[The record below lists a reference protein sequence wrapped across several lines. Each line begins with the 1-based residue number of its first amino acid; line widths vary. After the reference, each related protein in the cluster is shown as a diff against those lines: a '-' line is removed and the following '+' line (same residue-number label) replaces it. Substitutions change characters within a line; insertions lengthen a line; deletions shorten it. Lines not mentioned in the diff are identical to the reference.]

1 MFSIFSD
8 EAEPPAE
15 RRKAVISLAAI
26 TFGVL
31 AQSIEAPSGLHS
43 VAPLFY
49 IAAMLPAAGTNGG
62 ERLSASSVL
71 CAMLAFASISVRNF
85 TDGVELLA
93 AWGTIV
99 IAAGLISAHQRAC
112 VRLETAVAELE
123 HQTRRFKQTFDLSPV
138 ALWEQDFTEIV
149 EHLRAIKASGVIDL
163 AKYAR
168 DNPSFGPECARLIS
182 TRAVNQ
188 AAVEMLGAASQ
199 NELLG
204 GLHRFIP
211 EDASLFIEALQALMD
226 GRERYEGLARLRGP
240 RGHLSTAYVAIRFP
254 NNRGG
259 FARIIVGMIDVTERQ
274 RMLSEL
280 REAQAALT
288 AAKRFSEMGVLSAT
302 ITHELSQPIAGM
314 MMNAQTSLRWLRD
327 KGDIRSAVDS
337 LERLVRDA
345 RRAGEILEFTRS
357 RLSGEDE
364 TQADDVEVESLIGEV
379 VQIVEDELR
388 AENVRLE
395 VTMEHRACQIA
406 GPRVELQQV
415 LVNLVSNALHAVKDA
430 DAARRRIQLK
440 ASSDGRGT
448 VTFMVADCG
457 PGIPDTVADRLFAPL
472 FTTRP
477 DGMGMGLSIAKKAIE
492 SRGGRISAYNRVDG
506 AVFEF
511 TLPAVVAI
519 PERASQKA
527 TS

>member
-1 MFSIFSD
+1 M
-8 EAEPPAE
+8 
-15 RRKAVISLAAI
+15 AAI
-26 TFGVL
+26 TFGVV
-31 AQSIEAPSGLHS
+31 AQSIDGPSGLQS

-49 IAAMLPAAGTNGG
+49 VAGMLPAAGTNGG
-62 ERLSASSVL
+62 NRLSASAVL
-71 CAMLAFASISVRNF
+71 CAMLAFASISLRSF
-85 TDGVELLA
+85 ADGVELLA

-99 IAAGLISAHQRAC
+99 ISACLISAHQRVG
-112 VRLETAVAELE
+112 VRLETAAAELE
-123 HQTRRFKQTFDLSPV
+123 HQARRFKQTFDLSPV
-138 ALWEQDFTEIV
+138 ALLEQDFTEIV
-149 EHLRAIKASGVIDL
+149 EHLHAIKASGVVDL

-168 DNPSFGPECARLIS
+168 DNPSFGPECARRIS

-188 AAVEMLGAASQ
+188 AAVEMLGAASP

-240 RGHLSTAYVAIRFP
+240 RGDVSTAYVAIRFP
-254 NNRGG
+254 IKRGG
-259 FARIIVGMIDVTERQ
+259 VARVIVGMIDVTERQ

-288 AAKRFSEMGVLSAT
+288 AAKRFSEMGALSAT

-314 MMNAQTSLRWLRD
+314 MMNAQTSLRWLRE

-337 LERLVRDA
+337 LERVLRDA
-345 RRAGEILEFTRS
+345 RRARDILEFTRS
-357 RLSGEDE
+357 RLSGDTG
-364 TQADDVEVESLIGEV
+364 TQADDVDVESLVKEV
-379 VQIVEDELR
+379 AQIMQDELR
-388 AENVRLE
+388 AANVRLE
-395 VTMEHRACQIA
+395 VSMEHGSGEIS

-415 LVNLVSNALHAVKDA
+415 LVNLVSNALQALRDA

-440 ASSDGRGT
+440 TSSDGRGAI
-448 VTFMVADCG
+448 TFTVADCG
-457 PGIPDTVADRLFAPL
+457 PGIPESVADRLFAPL

-477 DGMGMGLSIAKKAIE
+477 DGMGMGLSIAKNAVE
-492 SRGGRISAYNRVDG
+492 RRGGRIRAYNLLDG

-511 TLPAVVAI
+511 TLPALG
-519 PERASQKA
+519 ASHELVSQEA
-527 TS
+527 AS